1 MPIWLVGGEKI
12 PIIQGP
18 GMPSSF
24 PILFFFLDCLEDGK
38 CRLDICRKIYTTG
51 FSGKQ
56 FYTLKVQKF
65 RLFSLKKNSANA
77 LTSVI
82 LVAFL
87 LEFN

>member
-1 MPIWLVGGEKI
+1 MVFPEDRLDSCKCLCQVMP
-12 PIIQGP
+12 
-18 GMPSSF
+18 
-24 PILFFFLDCLEDGK
+24 D
-38 CRLDICRKIYTTG
+38 RLDICQKIYTTG